1 MQVDVG
7 DRVTF
12 NVQGAVMD
20 TYVGSIR
27 TVDWQRVQTNFLV
40 VFPTGVLE
48 RAPQFHVL
56 ITRGGLRPAG
66 GPVSAGR
73 GERLSQR
80 VGDRPET
87 DFAND

>member
-1 MQVDVG
+1 MG
-7 DRVTF
+7 DKVTF

-27 TVDWQRVQTNFLV
+27 KVDWQRVQTNFLV

-56 ITRGGLRPAG
+56 ITRVASDQQAAQL
-66 GPVSAGR
+66 SAGR
-73 GERLSQR
+73 GEGLPQR
-80 VGDRPET
+80 VGDRPEA